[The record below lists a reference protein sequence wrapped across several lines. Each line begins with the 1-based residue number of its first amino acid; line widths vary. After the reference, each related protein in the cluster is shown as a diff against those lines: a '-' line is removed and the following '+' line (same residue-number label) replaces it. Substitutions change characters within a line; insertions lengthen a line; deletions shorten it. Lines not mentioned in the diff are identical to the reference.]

1 MSSAGALDPAPP
13 RTSWSSLP
21 GKPLRTRGGCSYD
34 SRRQPPFVGAPVSG
48 ANTGHPVSANA
59 PRSQRDKG
67 GGVVERP
74 LDDNAAA
81 GPDSCRRSAGALHPV
96 SPRTS
101 WCSSL
106 PGTPLF
112 APGAG
117 APTAADASPFCRS
130 TRLGCECRPS
140 PWADATRQHLR
151 NARVKI
157 HSVGAPAPGAKR
169 RRRRTAASR
178 AACGHEDQRAQR
190 RQVQLQGL
198 GLTMTL
204 LGLGVQLATA
214 ACA

>member
-34 SRRQPPFVGAPVSG
+34 SRRQPPFVGAPASG

-130 TRLGCECRPS
+130 TRLGCEHRPS
-140 PWADATRQHLR
+140 PWRRRNPATPSQRSR
-151 NARVKI
+151 EDSFCRSTRPGCEAA
-157 HSVGAPAPGAKR
+157 APANRGIK
-169 RRRRTAASR
+169 SR
-178 AACGHEDQRAQR
+178 VRA
-190 RQVQLQGL
+190 
-198 GLTMTL
+198 
-204 LGLGVQLATA
+204 
-214 ACA
+214 